1 MVASSKTKTEGV
13 KLVKQNK
20 NDEELLT
27 DAQDQKKQA
36 NWMHMM
42 RAYTPRTYDG
52 RLVPATFFDGQ
63 PQIYLYPVQ
72 KLDKNGKFH
81 PMDFAEDFADGKVPD
96 YISYEPGYELNPAL
110 LGKPPDADTVQFL
123 NPEYNLSAYDRSLLW
138 QVRHQA
144 KVPPMKVI
152 VSNPNQPTD
161 AIDKVTDPN
170 AIAIEKVVDS
180 QVGADDVVVVNTE
193 AGMVCRTPKGDFS
206 LANFSIE
213 AVEKRIIHGSSQE
226 KGISNEYEL
235 TVTVRGMS
243 VPFVIAPKDI
253 NRIVDVIQVKYPEC
267 TVNVQVSKA
276 NAWIANHV
284 RTQLFALPERHY
296 IKVTGFIKIMGKWV
310 FAHDGAQ
317 FSGDNVVFQTGKT
330 IAADLRYN
338 PKGAFGFAMRFLAI
352 SERLPLTLMLL
363 LVAHLSPMFNLFV
376 EAGFVPRFVL
386 FLNGR
391 TGSMKTSVSLVVFRL
406 FKEQP
411 ASPEAN
417 FKDTEVALE
426 IKLGGAYGR
435 VILIDDYR
443 PPVTA
448 IDGKVNQGKLEFIV
462 RSTGDRIPK
471 SRSNPELGKAKE
483 FLPTGLPVV
492 TGEDLGGTQSSQ
504 LRMLIVPISKGD
516 INGKLLKVFQD
527 SPELLTTHMF
537 YFLQWVGE
545 HGDEII
551 EFIRSDFETER
562 NYFEGSLKERRVV
575 DTAVTL
581 MLTAK
586 ILHAYG
592 CSVNGFAKGTE
603 AQRLYEWRQ
612 AILQAVIE
620 SEGTSKAQNPVC
632 MYLQALFDMLD
643 RKEIYLAQDV
653 SSFDASQHL
662 GYKKDGNLW
671 IWHKQAYAAVVRY
684 CQKLGVMFP
693 LSCDKVNEHL
703 ASAGLIRVDYEKRGD
718 GAKKLYVHKSAL
730 PHRNRLMVL
739 NEALARQYLE
749 NEIL

>member
-1 MVASSKTKTEGV
+1 MKEDEREINFAE
-13 KLVKQNK
+13 
-20 NDEELLT
+20 DEEKAALKNMDHALSPHT
-27 DAQDQKKQA
+27 KE
-36 NWMHMM
+36 
-42 RAYTPRTYDG
+42 G
-52 RLVPATFFDGQ
+52 LIVPMTFFDG
-63 PQIYLYPVQ
+63 PPEVYLYPVQ
-72 KLDKNGKFH
+72 ELNEHGAIN
-81 PMDFAEDFADGKVPD
+81 PMHFAEDFADGKIP
-96 YISYEPGYELNPAL
+96 SYLKYSPGYRLDP
-110 LGKPPDADTVQFL
+110 TVFGEPISSDFVHYL
-123 NPEYNLSAYDRSLLW
+123 NPEYNLALNE
-138 QVRHQA
+138 RHAIWEYRESKKYPPTKVTA
-144 KVPPMKVI
+144 KG
-152 VSNPNQPTD
+152 SNQPVNTIEQ
-161 AIDKVTDPN
+161 ATDPKT
-170 AIAIEKVVDS
+170 IASGEVVDK
-180 QVGADDVVVVNTE
+180 QVDSVDIEVVNTPT
-193 AGMVCRTPKGDFS
+193 GMVCRTPKGDFS

-226 KGISNEYEL
+226 KGISNEYKL
-235 TVTVRGMS
+235 TVTVREMS

-253 NRIVDVIQVKYPEC
+253 NRIVDVIQGKFPEC

-276 NAWIANHV
+276 NALIANHV
-284 RTQLFALPERHY
+284 RNQLFALPERHY

-310 FAHDGAQ
+310 FAHDGAH
-317 FSGDNVVFQTGKT
+317 FLGDNVVFQTGKT

-338 PKGAFGFAMRFLAI
+338 PNGAFGFAMKFLAI
-352 SERLPLTLMLL
+352 SERLHLTLMLL

-391 TGSMKTSVSLVVFRL
+391 TGSMKTSVSLVAFRL

-411 ASPEAN
+411 SSPEAN

-426 IKLGGAYGR
+426 IKMGEAYGR
-435 VILIDDYR
+435 VILVDDYR

-448 IDGKVNQGKLEFIV
+448 IDGKINQGKLEFIV
-462 RSTGDRIPK
+462 RSSGDRIAK

-483 FLPTGLPVV
+483 FLPTGLPVI
-492 TGEDLGGTQSSQ
+492 TGEDLGGSQSSQ
-504 LRMLIVPISKGD
+504 LRMLIIPISKGD
-516 INGKLLKVFQD
+516 INGKLLKMFQD

-551 EFIRSDFETER
+551 EFIRSDFEAER

-653 SSFDASQHL
+653 SNFDASQHL

-671 IWHKQAYAAVVRY
+671 IWHKQAYAAVIRY

-730 PHRNRLMVL
+730 PNRNRLMVL

>member
-1 MVASSKTKTEGV
+1 MTK
-13 KLVKQNK
+13 K
-20 NDEELLT
+20 DEREV
-27 DAQDQKKQA
+27 DFAESQKKA
-36 NWMHMM
+36 ALENMD
-42 RAYTPRTYDG
+42 RALSPHTKEG
-52 RLVPATFFDGQ
+52 LIVPMTFFDGP

-72 KLDKNGKFH
+72 KLDENGKIR
-81 PMDFAEDFADGKVPD
+81 PMLFAEDFADGKLPD
-96 YISYEPGYELNPAL
+96 YLSYELGYELDPAL
-110 LGKPPDADTVQFL
+110 LGKPKNANTVVFL
-123 NPEYNLSAYDRSLLW
+123 NPEYNLSLEERHNLW
-138 QVRHQA
+138 AAQQ
-144 KVPPMKVI
+144 KIPPMKVAVKGSHQPVNTIELVADPKTI
-152 VSNPNQPTD
+152 VSG
-161 AIDKVTDPN
+161 
-170 AIAIEKVVDS
+170 EVVDK
-180 QVGADDVVVVNTE
+180 QIDTVDVEVVNTPT
-193 AGMVCRTPKGDFS
+193 GMVCRTLKGDFS
-206 LANFSIE
+206 LANFNIE
-213 AVEKRIIHGSSQE
+213 AIEKRIIHGGSQD
-226 KGISNEYEL
+226 KGTTNEYEL
-235 TVTVRGMS
+235 KVSVRGMS
-243 VPFVIAPKDI
+243 APFVIAPKDI

-267 TVNVQVSKA
+267 SVSVQVSKA
-276 NAWIANHV
+276 NGWIAKHV
-284 RTQLFALPERHY
+284 RDQLFALPERHY
-296 IKVTGFIKIMGKWV
+296 IKVTGFIKLMGKWV

-317 FSGDNVVFQTGKT
+317 FSENNVVFQTGKT
-330 IAADLRYN
+330 IAADLRIN
-338 PKGAFGFAMRFLAI
+338 PKGAFGFAMKFLAI
-352 SERLPLTLMLL
+352 SERPPLTLMLL

-426 IKLGGAYGR
+426 IKLGEAYGR
-435 VILIDDYR
+435 VILVDDYR

-545 HGDEII
+545 HGDKII
-551 EFIRSDFETER
+551 EFIRSNFEKER
-562 NYFEGSLKERRVV
+562 SYFEDSLKEPRVV

-592 CSVNGFAKGTE
+592 CAVNGFAKGTE
-603 AQRLYEWRQ
+603 TQRLYEWRQ

-620 SEGTSKAQNPVC
+620 SEGTSKAQSPIC
-632 MYLQALFDMLD
+632 IYLQALFDMLD
-643 RKEIYLAQDV
+643 RKEIFLARDAG
-653 SSFDASQHL
+653 SFDASQHL

-703 ASAGLIRVDYEKRGD
+703 AGAGLIRVDYEKRGD

-730 PHRNRLMVL
+730 PNRNRLMVL

-749 NEIL
+749 NEN